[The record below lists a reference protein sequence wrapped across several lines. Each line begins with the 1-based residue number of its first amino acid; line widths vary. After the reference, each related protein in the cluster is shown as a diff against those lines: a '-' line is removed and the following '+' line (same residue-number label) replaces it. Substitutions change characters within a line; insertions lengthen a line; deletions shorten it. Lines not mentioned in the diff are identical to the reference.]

1 MPCSE
6 AFFTASSAAI
16 WAANGV
22 DLRDPL
28 KPMVPADDQEIVLP
42 CASVMVIIVL
52 LNVEF
57 TWATPDT
64 MFFRSRRRT
73 RVASF
78 AIGTILQ
85 SRFSQARPDPEFV
98 RTMRRSLLLAGDW
111 LRLALAGAGVGM
123 GALTA
128 HRQLL
133 AMAQAPIGAQIHQPL
148 DVDRNFAA
156 KITFDHIVAVDCFA
170 DLHDFGIGELGAPP
184 LGWDVH
190 LLDNLFGLL
199 RPDAVDVLKRDDHAL
214 VSGNI
219 NACNASHSPISISAT
234 PRPKL
239 RAAGIVWTSG
249 GGRPLSRIPRERKK
263 SHALG
268 DGAGTQKRLR
278 DDGHV
283 ERYWGLSREK
293 WSSVSA
299 GHTNVIAVARMAS
312 AAKIFRGGFSHRWSA
327 RYPSQ
332 YRPIPS
338 IAAPK
343 YT

>member
-98 RTMRRSLLLAGDW
+98 RTMRRSLLLAGDG

-148 DVDRNFAA
+148 
-156 KITFDHIVAVDCFA
+156 
-170 DLHDFGIGELGAPP
+170 
-184 LGWDVH
+184 GWDVH

-214 VSGNI
+214 ISGNI

-249 GGRPLSRIPRERKK
+249 GGRSLSRIPRERKK

-278 DDGHV
+278 DDAHV
-283 ERYWGLSREK
+283 ERY
-293 WSSVSA
+293 
-299 GHTNVIAVARMAS
+299 
-312 AAKIFRGGFSHRWSA
+312 
-327 RYPSQ
+327 
-332 YRPIPS
+332 
-338 IAAPK
+338 
-343 YT
+343 